1 MSIYDSHRVYL
12 IILPFVHCKEN
23 YGRSVNNNQIIRRQQ
38 KYSFICNCKVLL
50 LSIIHIQDKPLC
62 TLTGRE
68 NSIGHQYLQRLLK
81 YSLEVK
87 QVFIGRECRLSYLR
101 AIKAIPRSLTRNDS
115 SYYPWCL
122 QFPRYVYDTWN
133 FSKTNYGRC

>member
-68 NSIGHQYLQRLLK
+68 NS
-81 YSLEVK
+81 LEVK

-101 AIKAIPRSLTRNDS
+101 AIKAIPRSQEMTHPIIRGACSFLGMFMIHGIFRKRTMADVDRQIKK
-115 SYYPWCL
+115 L
-122 QFPRYVYDTWN
+122 IRR
-133 FSKTNYGRC
+133 KI